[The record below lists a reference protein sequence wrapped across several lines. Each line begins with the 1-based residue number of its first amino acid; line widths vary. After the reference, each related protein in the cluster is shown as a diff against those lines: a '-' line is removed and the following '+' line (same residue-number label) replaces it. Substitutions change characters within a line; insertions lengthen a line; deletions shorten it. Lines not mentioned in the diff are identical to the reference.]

1 MSHTMPE
8 AMPPGAV
15 LPSQLNQQV
24 SVLHP
29 TPVHLSPTSMAMVSS
44 AKSEGAISAV
54 PSLDQPLVLSR
65 ASALA
70 ALGADPEAWS
80 RMSAVRRRVAVT
92 GQVKKEICELKLQ
105 LGDVSQDEMVEQ
117 VYRRYGVRLSR
128 TTVSKIL
135 KDAPRWLR
143 VSGAAAKQKRCRM
156 AKFPQ
161 MEAALAHWYRQV
173 SSMHANISDAM
184 IVDKARQLSVELSIL
199 PDEFKVSDGWLYRF
213 KRRHELPTARKRA
226 LPGIKPEDQ
235 MGEHGGAL
243 PSSQQD
249 SPTGGLHSSM
259 GPYGTMLPYGDP
271 SHMHSAAMA
280 GGAAGGSSSQHPM
293 LLHQHHMIPHD
304 PSAMGAAA
312 GSAAG
317 AAGAGMG
324 GSLGMPGMAG
334 GSLQGLQGS
343 RGMGSGAGGLDAGE
357 GMEDVMEG
365 SDSYGESEEE
375 EDEGMEGGSGGE
387 SGFGMGGGRWSAGG
401 SGMGKRMQMAMA
413 SAMSGLSPVDMER
426 YSQVK
431 SLFAGAL
438 KKLESY
444 PRL

>member
-1 MSHTMPE
+1 MRAETAAGGCVSRRDGGAGEMSFGVQAVWRE
-8 AMPPGAV
+8 AQPHNGLQDSQGRTQVAQSVGRSSQAEAV
-15 LPSQLNQQV
+15 
-24 SVLHP
+24 
-29 TPVHLSPTSMAMVSS
+29 
-44 AKSEGAISAV
+44 
-54 PSLDQPLVLSR
+54 
-65 ASALA
+65 
-70 ALGADPEAWS
+70 
-80 RMSAVRRRVAVT
+80 
-92 GQVKKEICELKLQ
+92 
-105 LGDVSQDEMVEQ
+105 
-117 VYRRYGVRLSR
+117 
-128 TTVSKIL
+128 
-135 KDAPRWLR
+135 
-143 VSGAAAKQKRCRM
+143 RM

-213 KRRHELPTARKRA
+213 KRRHELPTARKR
-226 LPGIKPEDQ
+226 D
-235 MGEHGGAL
+235 GGARGGT
-243 PSSQQD
+243 PSSSKTHQ
-249 SPTGGLHSSM
+249 PEGCTAAWVRTVPCYPM
-259 GPYGTMLPYGDP
+259 ADP
-271 SHMHSAAMA
+271 SHMHSAAM

-293 LLHQHHMIPHD
+293 LPHQHHMIPHD

-375 EDEGMEGGSGGE
+375 EDEGMEGRQWGE
-387 SGFGMGGGRWSAGG
+387 SGFGMGAGRWSAGG